1 MFFEAPI
8 SGKLAEVDPQ
18 RLRREQINIL
28 YRALPVTLFAILIHA
43 IVLVIIQSSVVP
55 APQII
60 IWSVT
65 VLSILILRWYWH
77 TAYAR
82 RDEHDTS
89 NDDHWLRYN
98 LIGVFLSGMIWG
110 SAGIMLF
117 PAGDLLH
124 QMTLLFLVAAIA
136 AGSSTTLSSYPRAI
150 HIFLALTL
158 VPVVAR
164 LFWEGGDSA
173 TLLAPMALLFYLLI
187 NISAS
192 RVYSNILIAL
202 TSRLA
207 LENALD
213 NLREST
219 LYNQLLLESVSE
231 GILGTDEDGITTFV
245 NPAVVQMLGYSARE
259 LIGKPMHMMIHHHHR
274 DGKVYDKEDCPLEKT
289 LLEGKE
295 CHLADEV
302 FWSKDGTAIPVEYR
316 STPVLRD
323 GQVTGAVLTFSN
335 ITARKQAEAQL
346 ERQAFYDNLTGL
358 PNRVLLYDRLE
369 QAIVKA
375 RRHGQMGALLF
386 LDLDQFKM
394 INDTLGHASGDALLM
409 EMAVRLRKAI
419 RQEDTAARMGGDEFV
434 VLLNGLPGESNKAIN
449 SIRRVADKIHRQLSV
464 PLNLNGH
471 RLQVT
476 SSIGIALFPL
486 NNDDANS
493 ILMQADTAMY
503 RAKEAGRNGTQFFL
517 PSMQLVAEERLHMQ
531 NDLRQA
537 IGRNELLLHYQ
548 PQFDV
553 QGKII
558 GAEALLR
565 WLHPQHGLIHP
576 QEFVYIAEETGLI
589 LPVGNWVLDAG
600 CDILR
605 RHGDPDA
612 PDYLPCLAI
621 NVSPYQIRQPEFV
634 EQVRKAIQHYSIEP
648 GRLELE
654 LTENILLSDIEGVAA
669 KMAELKQSG
678 VRFSLDDFGT
688 GYSSLGYL
696 RHLPLDRLKID
707 QSFISDIPDNA
718 SSLAIIG
725 TIISM
730 AHHLGLEVIAE
741 GVESQEQLFALEEKG
756 CSQYQGF
763 YFGRPMPEAE
773 FLRYL
778 QDLLLKK
785 TVNTLSR

>member
-28 YRALPVTLFAILIHA
+28 YRALPVTLFAILVHA
-43 IVLVIIQSSVVP
+43 IVLVIIQSPVIPSEQVVT
-55 APQII
+55 
-60 IWSVT
+60 WSVA
-65 VLSILILRWYWH
+65 VALLLILRWYWH
-77 TAYAR
+77 IAYAR
-82 RDEHDTS
+82 RDEYDTS
-89 NDDHWLRYN
+89 NDDLWLRYN
-98 LIGVFLSGMIWG
+98 LIGVFLSGLVWG
-110 SAGIMLF
+110 AAGIMLF
-117 PAGDLLH
+117 PAGELLH

-136 AGSSTTLSSYPRAI
+136 AGSSTTLSSYPSAI
-150 HIFLALTL
+150 HIFLSLTL
-158 VPVVAR
+158 IPIIAR

-173 TLLAPMALLFYLLI
+173 TLLAPIALLFYLLI

-192 RVYSNILIAL
+192 RVYSNILFAL

-207 LENALD
+207 LENAL
-213 NLREST
+213 NHLRESN
-219 LYNQLLLESVSE
+219 LRNQLLLESVSE
-231 GILGTDEDGITTFV
+231 GILGTDEDGVTTFV
-245 NPAVVQMLGYSARE
+245 NPAAVQMLGYTARE

-274 DGKVYDKEDCPLEKT
+274 DGQLYDKEDCPLEET
-289 LLEGKE
+289 LLEGRE
-295 CHLADEV
+295 CHLTDEV
-302 FWSKDGTAIPVEYR
+302 FWSKEGTAIPVEYR

-323 GQVTGAVLTFSN
+323 GQVSGAVITFSN
-335 ITARKQAEAQL
+335 ISARKQAEAQL

-394 INDTLGHASGDALLM
+394 INDTLGHASGDALLN
-409 EMAVRLRKAI
+409 EMAARLRKAV

-434 VLLNGLPGESNKAIN
+434 VLLNGLPGDSDKTIN
-449 SIRRVADKIHRQLSV
+449 NIRRIADKIHRQLSV

-476 SSIGIALFPL
+476 CSIGIAIFPL

-493 ILMQADTAMY
+493 LMMQADTAMY

-537 IGRNELLLHYQ
+537 IGRGELLLHYQ
-548 PQFDV
+548 PQLDV
-553 QGKII
+553 QGQVI

-565 WLHPQHGLIHP
+565 WQHPKHGLIPP

-600 CDILR
+600 CEMLR
-605 RHGDPDA
+605 RYGDPDA
-612 PDYLPCLAI
+612 ENYLPCLAI
-621 NVSPYQIRQPEFV
+621 NVSPYQMRQPEFV
-634 EQVRKAIQHYSIEP
+634 DQVRSAIQLNAIEP

-669 KMAELKQSG
+669 KMAELKSSG

-707 QSFISDIPDNA
+707 QSFISDIPDNE
-718 SSLAIIG
+718 SSLALVG

-741 GVESQEQLFALEEKG
+741 GVESQEQLFSLEEMG
-756 CSQYQGF
+756 CNQYQGF
-763 YFGRPMPEAE
+763 YLGRPMPEAE

-778 QDLLLKK
+778 QDARLKK
-785 TVNTLSR
+785 AANTLSR